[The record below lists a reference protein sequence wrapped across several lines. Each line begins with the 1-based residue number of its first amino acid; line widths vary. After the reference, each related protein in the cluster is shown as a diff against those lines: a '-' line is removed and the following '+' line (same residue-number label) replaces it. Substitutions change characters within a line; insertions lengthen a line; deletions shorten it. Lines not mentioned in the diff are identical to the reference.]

1 MLPVRGARGAR
12 GKRPFRRGEVSGAAV
27 RSSEEIWEAYRRK
40 PDGISTSLV
49 FLTLHLELEKDCSIV
64 AVIVTIVVV
73 VIIVVVVLVFVVNV
87 VKNLWLLSFNFYF
100 SSRYVVCL

>member
-49 FLTLHLELEKDCSIV
+49 FLTLHLDLENDWPVVFQFYCKLVLELGRPTAIV
-64 AVIVTIVVV
+64 
-73 VIIVVVVLVFVVNV
+73 LHLGRDS
-87 VKNLWLLSFNFYF
+87 VKLSHG
-100 SSRYVVCL
+100 